1 MTTSEQRSQI
11 ERELRDGK
19 VGIIPRLQG
28 IQVRD
33 VDDKGRRLFGRAVP
47 YDVEIDL
54 GWYVESM
61 APGVFAKSIRESARE
76 LPLLLFH
83 DSSSLDTIIGR
94 AESWEDG
101 KSKID
106 GVLGLDGVWKF
117 DRSDEARRAADKAE
131 DGSLGFMSVQFIPKS
146 GEAGSLFSWD
156 DDDVLH
162 VRRIEARLLE
172 TSLTPTPAYNAAAVS
187 KVRSRPQL
195 GTPRLDRWSTWLES
209 ARV

>member
-1 MTTSEQRSQI
+1 MTTTEQRSQI
-11 ERELRDGK
+11 ERQLREGK
-19 VGIIPRLQG
+19 VGIVPRLQRVE
-28 IQVRD
+28 VRD

-47 YDVEIDL
+47 YDLEIDL
-54 GWYVESM
+54 GWYIESM
-61 APGVFAKSIRESARE
+61 APGVFAKSIKESARE

-83 DSSSLDTIIGR
+83 DSGNLETIVGK

-101 KSKID
+101 KTRID
-106 GVLGLDGVWKF
+106 GFLGLDGVWKF
-117 DRSDEARRAADKAE
+117 DRSEEARRAADKAE

-146 GEAGSLFSWD
+146 GEAGSVFSWD

-187 KVRSRPQL
+187 KVRSRPQF
-195 GTPRLDRWSTWLES
+195 GTPRLDRWRSWLDA